1 MNILIFGATGSIGI
15 QSINVVR
22 KLGHKIVGCSFHSN
36 ISQMQKIIKSLKYDI
51 DVFSSKVTALNTV
64 KTIDQLF
71 EKTKPDLVINAIS
84 GFAGLEITLKTI
96 LNKID
101 LALANKESYVLAG
114 WKIKEIAKAQG
125 VNIFPI
131 DSEHCAIYDL
141 MKNKRINKLLLTA
154 SGGPFYNKEIHEL
167 NNVSFYE
174 AKNHPNWK
182 MGYKISID
190 SATLM
195 NKCFEMI
202 EAYYMFN
209 IKNIEAI
216 YHPQSIV
223 HSMIEFSDNS
233 VHAQMSIA
241 DMKLAIELAIS
252 KFKSKVPIIEKLS
265 FEKLNLSFDYI
276 DENKWLPIKWAKYII
291 KNDDRVLPVII
302 NAANDAAIE
311 LFKNKKIKFNQII
324 PIISLAIN
332 DFSNQKINNI
342 KDIFILNS
350 IIKQYILSKF

>member
-84 GFAGLEITLKTI
+84 GF
-96 LNKID
+96 
-101 LALANKESYVLAG
+101 
-114 WKIKEIAKAQG
+114 EIAKAQG

-233 VHAQMSIA
+233 IHAQMSIA